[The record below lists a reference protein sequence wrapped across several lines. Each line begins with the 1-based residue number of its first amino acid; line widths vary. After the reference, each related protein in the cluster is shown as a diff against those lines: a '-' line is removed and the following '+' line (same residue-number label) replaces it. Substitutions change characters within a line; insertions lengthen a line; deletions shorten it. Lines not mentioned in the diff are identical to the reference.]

1 MTSNTPRVITRS
13 DPSQVRIE
21 WSDGHETV
29 YTAGQLR
36 AICPCARCVDEMSGV
51 RTHDPASVPADLTQ
65 KDLTMVGNYAISL
78 QFSDTH
84 NTGIFPFTMLRLKDP
99 GQTAEESSP

>member
-1 MTSNTPRVITRS
+1 MTSHTPRVITRS
-13 DPSQVRIE
+13 DPNQVRIE

-29 YTAGQLR
+29 YTAQQLR
-36 AICPCARCVDEMSGV
+36 AICPCARCVDEMSGI
-51 RTHDPASVPADLTQ
+51 RTHDPASVPAELTQ

-84 NTGIFPFTMLRLKDP
+84 NTGIFPFVMLRLNDT
-99 GQTAEESSP
+99 GQTDAEPSQ

>member
-1 MTSNTPRVITRS
+1 MTSTTPRVITRS

-29 YTAGQLR
+29 YSAQQLR
-36 AICPCARCVDEMSGV
+36 AMCPCARCVDEMSGV
-51 RTHDPASVPADLTQ
+51 RTHDPASVPPDLTQ

-84 NTGIFPFTMLRLKDP
+84 NTGIFPFAMLRKNDP
-99 GQTAEESSP
+99 GATEARATE

>member
-1 MTSNTPRVITRS
+1 MTSTTPRVITRS

-29 YTAGQLR
+29 YSAQQLR
-36 AICPCARCVDEMSGV
+36 AMCPCARCVDEMSGV
-51 RTHDPASVPADLTQ
+51 RTHDPASVPTDLTQ
-65 KDLTMVGNYAISL
+65 KDLVMVGNYAISL

-84 NTGIFPFTMLRLKDP
+84 NTGIFPFAMLRKNDP
-99 GQTAEESSP
+99 GTSAAGATE